1 MRLRGRID
9 HPIHNGERARL
20 SGTST
25 VCSRGFCRP
34 SLAYL
39 SETVAE
45 RTTDHVARRTG
56 ARDEPIGQA
65 GIGEDL
71 RCLMAWRTAFDNT
84 NWNAAF
90 TAISADALGQDTA
103 ATDRLTFNMYAAPV
117 IR

>member
-1 MRLRGRID
+1 MRPRGRID
-9 HPIHNGERARL
+9 PPRHNGERARL

-34 SLAYL
+34 LLAYL

-84 NWNAAF
+84 NWKLG
-90 TAISADALGQDTA
+90 AILNVIKPHDPSPIRTFSC
-103 ATDRLTFNMYAAPV
+103 RLYSNQ
-117 IR
+117 R